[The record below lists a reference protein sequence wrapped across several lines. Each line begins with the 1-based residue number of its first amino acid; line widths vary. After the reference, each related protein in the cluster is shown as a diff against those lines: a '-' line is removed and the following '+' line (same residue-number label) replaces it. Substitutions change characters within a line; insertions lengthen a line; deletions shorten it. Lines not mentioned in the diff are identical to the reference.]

1 MVQQSPNRDESLF
14 NEMSGRT
21 FSSGW
26 CRAPIIVA
34 VGLVT
39 LIVASILVWTYIKP
53 LGYDASERTVPIRF
67 GGIKLPVSLH
77 LGKTIGTSEEYRL
90 RLTNADLELLF
101 GSINIPNTIDQH
113 IATHPKFMEITAMTV
128 SPIRAPLVLKIVP
141 KVSDGKITI
150 EVDDL
155 TVGGIR
161 VLPLATP
168 NLRQSIANG
177 LQSAVDGQIKGRL
190 TKVIL
195 EEGVMNIYWK
205 AS

>member
-1 MVQQSPNRDESLF
+1 MTQQPPNRDESFF
-14 NEMSGRT
+14 NEISGRT

-26 CRAPIIVA
+26 CSAPIIVA
-34 VGLVT
+34 VSLVI
-39 LIVASILVWTYIKP
+39 LIVASLLVWTYVKP

-67 GGIKLPVSLH
+67 GSIKLPLSLH
-77 LGKTIGTSEEYRL
+77 LGKTSDTSEEFRL
-90 RLTNADLELLF
+90 RLTNTDLEILL
-101 GSINIPNTIDQH
+101 GSINIPNSIDQRV
-113 IATHPKFMEITAMTV
+113 AAHPKFVEISATTV
-128 SPIRAPLVLKIVP
+128 TPIKAPLVLKIVP
-141 KVSDGKITI
+141 KVDDGKITI

-168 NLRQSIANG
+168 ALRQSIENG

-190 TKVIL
+190 TKITL
-195 EEGVMNIYWK
+195 EEGAMNVYWK